1 MSKPGKSCS
10 ARTRVAAEQADMP
23 ILIPLAMLTLVLL
36 ALHNTPTAT
45 SNTTLASSAPQ
56 SQH

>member
-1 MSKPGKSCS
+1 
-10 ARTRVAAEQADMP
+10 MP

-36 ALHNTPTAT
+36 ALHNTPSAT